1 MPNAKI
7 HTMLFP
13 GGKHK
18 ALTLSYDDGVLQ
30 DCRLIKQMAAY
41 GIKGTFNLN
50 SALLGRAEQME
61 VRGKTVDISTVRAE
75 DVCTQYHG
83 FEVATHGSKHSA
95 LTSRGSAALAEI
107 IADRAA
113 LEKLTG
119 YLVQGH
125 AYPFGLYDKSVRRML
140 RAAGIRYARTVVS
153 THAFDLPKDFLKWHP
168 TCHHADPDLMQLAEQ
183 FCTQNPLWGKPQL
196 FFLWGHAYEFDADQN
211 WEAIDA
217 FFSYVSAYSDQIW
230 MATNGQIADYAEA
243 FHSLRYFAN
252 GSSVY
257 NPSAHTV
264 YLESCGTVYQIPSNA
279 TVELD

>member
-95 LTSRGSAALAEI
+95 LTSCGSAALAEI

-153 THAFDLPKDFLKWHP
+153 THAFAERFFKVAPDLPP
-168 TCHHADPDLMQLAEQ
+168 CR
-183 FCTQNPLWGKPQL
+183 
-196 FFLWGHAYEFDADQN
+196 
-211 WEAIDA
+211 
-217 FFSYVSAYSDQIW
+217 S
-230 MATNGQIADYAEA
+230 
-243 FHSLRYFAN
+243 
-252 GSSVY
+252 
-257 NPSAHTV
+257 
-264 YLESCGTVYQIPSNA
+264 
-279 TVELD
+279 